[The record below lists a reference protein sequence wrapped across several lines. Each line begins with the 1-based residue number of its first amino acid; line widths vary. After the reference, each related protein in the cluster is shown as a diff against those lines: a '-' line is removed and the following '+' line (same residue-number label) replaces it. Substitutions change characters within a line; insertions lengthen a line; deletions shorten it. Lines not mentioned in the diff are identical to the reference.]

1 MQKTQFTININKKK
15 VNLHE
20 NELVYQKE
28 KRLEKG
34 QTNRQEFL
42 SNMYNDR
49 KKDSYSFIHIKDRNN
64 KIMQIEKVYWELDKD

>member
-1 MQKTQFTININKKK
+1 MQKTQFTININKKA
-15 VNLHE
+15 NLHE

-34 QTNRQEFL
+34 QINRQEFL

-49 KKDSYSFIHIKDRNN
+49 KIDIYSYTLRIETI
-64 KIMQIEKVYWELDKD
+64 KIMQIEKIYWELDKD

>member
-1 MQKTQFTININKKK
+1 MQKTQFTININKKA
-15 VNLHE
+15 NLHE

-28 KRLEKG
+28 KRLEKE

-49 KKDSYSFIHIKDRNN
+49 KKVIHSYTLRIETI

>member
-49 KKDSYSFIHIKDRNN
+49 KKESYSYTLRIETI

>member
-49 KKDSYSFIHIKDRNN
+49 KKDSYLFIHIKDRNN
-64 KIMQIEKVYWELDKD
+64 KNHANRKGLLGTR

>member
-1 MQKTQFTININKKK
+1 MQKTQFTININKK

-34 QTNRQEFL
+34 QINRQEFL

-49 KKDSYSFIHIKDRNN
+49 KKVIHSYTLRIETI

>member
-1 MQKTQFTININKKK
+1 MQKTQFTININKK

-34 QTNRQEFL
+34 QINRQEFL

-49 KKDSYSFIHIKDRNN
+49 KKVIHSYTLRIETI
-64 KIMQIEKVYWELDKD
+64 KIMQIEKIYWELDKD

>member
-1 MQKTQFTININKKK
+1 MQKTQFTININKK

-34 QTNRQEFL
+34 QINRQEFL

-49 KKDSYSFIHIKDRNN
+49 KKESYSFIHIKDRNN
-64 KIMQIEKVYWELDKD
+64 KNHANRKDLLGTR